1 MNNDWFMDYAS
12 HRVRLIA
19 LEQEWLE
26 IRYWH
31 LFDEQERRGWI
42 TKNGR
47 HILIGEDSG
56 SSGSKSGKSVDKS
69 GESGI
74 IKEKSDKPITEIV
87 DSAIER
93 VPLVR
98 ISGYSDEQCATIQQQ
113 HRELLKFA
121 RDNNDSNEVAF
132 VFNSSLQ
139 EKKEFK
145 GSDDTID
152 FGGAL
157 YGSDLFI
164 MHNHPRNSSYSL
176 NDITEFLGN
185 QSIKTLTIV
194 KNNGKVE
201 TLTKLSVIDRKSSFR
216 ELERIIK
223 KKVKT
228 GSKAEYDKVVK
239 EYLTKKVSEGVFEWL
254 N

>member
-1 MNNDWFMDYAS
+1 MMNNDWFMDYAS

-26 IRYWH
+26 IRYWY

-56 SSGSKSGKSVDKS
+56 SGGKSGEKVDKS

-132 VFNSSLQ
+132 VFNSFLQ
-139 EKKEFK
+139 EKK
-145 GSDDTID
+145 
-152 FGGAL
+152 L
-157 YGSDLFI
+157 
-164 MHNHPRNSSYSL
+164 
-176 NDITEFLGN
+176 
-185 QSIKTLTIV
+185 
-194 KNNGKVE
+194 
-201 TLTKLSVIDRKSSFR
+201 KLQTFV
-216 ELERIIK
+216 K
-223 KKVKT
+223 KKVLNIFLLIPK
-228 GSKAEYDKVVK
+228 SLIFRA
-239 EYLTKKVSEGVFEWL
+239 LKKIQRIAAIYVSTSFL
-254 N
+254 KK